1 MMRYGLPMDLSSRR
15 RVDRPAARSVR
26 DVDQGLPPI
35 RPTKHSLPRIAV
47 MSSIY
52 SSVAESK
59 VLLTLSS
66 IIEAAD
72 LTEVIR
78 LIAATPCA

>member
-1 MMRYGLPMDLSSRR
+1 
-15 RVDRPAARSVR
+15 
-26 DVDQGLPPI
+26 
-35 RPTKHSLPRIAV
+35 

>member
-1 MMRYGLPMDLSSRR
+1 MAPS
-15 RVDRPAARSVR
+15 P
-26 DVDQGLPPI
+26 
-35 RPTKHSLPRIAV
+35 K
-47 MSSIY
+47 
-52 SSVAESK
+52 SK
-59 VLLTLSS
+59 VPLAWSS